1 MPKSGYIGRFAPT
14 SSGPLHFG
22 SVIAALGSYL
32 QARQKQGEWLVR
44 IEDIDQ
50 PRIIPG
56 ADKIILEQLES
67 LGLLWDGEIVYQTR
81 RIPLYQSALEKLEA
95 LDLTFPCACTR
106 KQTANKPYPGT
117 CRNGVGH
124 GLIGRSI
131 RIRTED
137 HEIAV
142 NDLLQGYYSQ
152 SLESDIGDFVIKRT
166 DGLFAYHLAV
176 IVDDAEQNINEI
188 VRGADLLDSTPRQI
202 YLQKLLG
209 LSVPD
214 YLHLPV
220 AINEDGSK
228 VSKQSKAE
236 AIDTNQPC
244 HVLFKAL
251 EFLGQCPPREAFD
264 SDHESLLN
272 WSIQN
277 WDVNSLPK
285 QKEITIN
292 NH

>member
-1 MPKSGYIGRFAPT
+1 MPESGYIGRFAPT
-14 SSGPLHFG
+14 PSGPLHFG
-22 SVIAALGSYL
+22 SIIAALGSYL
-32 QARQKQGEWLVR
+32 QARQQQGEWLVR

-50 PRIIPG
+50 PRTIPG
-56 ADKIILEQLES
+56 ADKIILDQLEC

-81 RIPLYQSALEKLEA
+81 RIPLYQSALERLEA
-95 LDLTFPCACTR
+95 LDLAFTCACTR
-106 KQTANKPYPGT
+106 KETANKPYPGT
-117 CRNGVGH
+117 CRNGVTQ

-131 RIRTED
+131 RIKTD
-137 HEIAV
+137 DQEIGI

-152 SLESDIGDFVIKRT
+152 WLESDIGDFIIKRT

-209 LSVPD
+209 FSVPA

-220 AINEDGSK
+220 AINNDGSK
-228 VSKQSKAE
+228 VSKQTNAD
-236 AIDTNQPC
+236 AIDINNPC
-244 HVLFKAL
+244 NVLFQAL
-251 EFLGQCPPREAFD
+251 EFLGQAPPADIID
-264 SDHESLLN
+264 SDVESILD

-285 QKEITIN
+285 QKEIKIN
-292 NH
+292 NY

>member
-1 MPKSGYIGRFAPT
+1 MLGSGYIGRFAPT
-14 SSGPLHFG
+14 PSGPLHFG

-32 QARQKQGEWLVR
+32 QARQKHGKWLIR
-44 IEDIDQ
+44 IEDVDQ
-50 PRIIPG
+50 LRTIPG
-56 ADKIILEQLES
+56 ADKVILDQLEG

-95 LDLTFPCACTR
+95 LDLIFPCACTR
-106 KQTANKPYPGT
+106 KETAKKPYPGT
-117 CRNGVGH
+117 CRNGVAH

-131 RIRTED
+131 RIKTD
-137 HEIAV
+137 DQEIGV

-209 LSVPD
+209 FSVPS

-220 AINEDGSK
+220 AINKDGSK
-228 VSKQSKAE
+228 VSKQTHAK
-236 AIDTNQPC
+236 AIDIQHPC
-244 HVLFKAL
+244 NVIFQAL
-251 EFLGQCPPREAFD
+251 EFLGQNPPADAID
-264 SDHESLLN
+264 SDVEALLK

-277 WDVNSLPK
+277 WDVNKLPK
-285 QKEITIN
+285 QKEILISS
-292 NH
+292 